1 LGGHEVITIN
11 ALVRLIEEIT
21 GKKAM
26 IDRQPR
32 NPAEMLTN
40 WADVSKA
47 RRLLDWQPQVNMR
60 QGVERLV
67 DWYNAEHAW
76 AKEVLTP

>member
-1 LGGHEVITIN
+1 
-11 ALVRLIEEIT
+11 
-21 GKKAM
+21 
-26 IDRQPR
+26 
-32 NPAEMLTN
+32 
-40 WADVSKA
+40 VSKA

-67 DWYNAEHAW
+67 DWYNAERAW